1 MQQANTTAPESIV
14 TESSVPKTPLTVEG
28 TKFIREL
35 ITTTERNAGNGSF
48 AATQVARFRLL
59 GTIIAAQGN
68 DEYTLGV
75 HDSNILF
82 ANRSLLELSRRET
95 LGLIFSAL
103 VDFPSENTPLW
114 HWYAAIDGFSR
125 SLLPQLS
132 LAGSTAVRTG
142 ALFAMRLVAEPLTSS
157 PPFSRS
163 DFLNSWFSP
172 KMPSALK
179 AAALG
184 YLGECGIEDDL
195 PAIRQEFDRGDYQTT
210 GAAVDAIVRVSL
222 RESRDKA
229 IKALYDL
236 QPASIERNLLSA
248 LFGNSASIATNLI
261 SEGVSHK
268 NPEIRRVSVR
278 LLTER
283 GALDV
288 KEAER
293 LLSDSDAIVRFEALQ
308 SLLNRGRSYS
318 DGDVRQIL
326 VKSAEHGL
334 GLLGSFHPSFDIA
347 GEECFK
353 QFREQRL
360 RAMTDDE
367 LERLAVQE
375 TVLDRDAQFTLI
387 ERHFS
392 IRGDELRKSVD
403 NQFRAEFAAALN
415 EMSKSF
421 GSAADDLLSKT
432 KSIEEQVR
440 KGFTRKALDIICR
453 NGDPQDLSRVR
464 QLLGSGFVG
473 YSDLD
478 VEYLR
483 KFGEWQDIP
492 LVIDL
497 VEGPSP
503 IFTLTTAET
512 KYRASARAI
521 YSLGRSRLPE
531 LLALAMP
538 SRLLS
543 HLIVEASDKGFR
555 LLDDPSI
562 FALLFSQHDEVR
574 KAAVLK
580 CIRSLPKNRLK
591 KLLDGYLSSDGL
603 QYYNVIYW
611 LDFGISAPRDRAVKA
626 VQRTA
631 ARTWSG

>member
-1 MQQANTTAPESIV
+1 MMWKRWGTPPDDSGVYSSGFDEEFNRSVEGRRSIGRPEISLFFKEIDPDLLRDPGDELKKVIAFKARIISEKKILFESFNDIREFEGKIRRCISRYVQRLRAEEAIELSTKSQMQQANTTAPESIV

-278 LLTER
+278 L
-283 GALDV
+283 
-288 KEAER
+288 
-293 LLSDSDAIVRFEALQ
+293 
-308 SLLNRGRSYS
+308 RGR
-318 DGDVRQIL
+318 
-326 VKSAEHGL
+326 A
-334 GLLGSFHPSFDIA
+334 
-347 GEECFK
+347 
-353 QFREQRL
+353 
-360 RAMTDDE
+360 
-367 LERLAVQE
+367 
-375 TVLDRDAQFTLI
+375 
-387 ERHFS
+387 
-392 IRGDELRKSVD
+392 
-403 NQFRAEFAAALN
+403 
-415 EMSKSF
+415 
-421 GSAADDLLSKT
+421 
-432 KSIEEQVR
+432 
-440 KGFTRKALDIICR
+440 
-453 NGDPQDLSRVR
+453 
-464 QLLGSGFVG
+464 
-473 YSDLD
+473 
-478 VEYLR
+478 
-483 KFGEWQDIP
+483 
-492 LVIDL
+492 
-497 VEGPSP
+497 
-503 IFTLTTAET
+503 
-512 KYRASARAI
+512 
-521 YSLGRSRLPE
+521 RSR
-531 LLALAMP
+531 
-538 SRLLS
+538 
-543 HLIVEASDKGFR
+543 G
-555 LLDDPSI
+555 
-562 FALLFSQHDEVR
+562 
-574 KAAVLK
+574 
-580 CIRSLPKNRLK
+580 
-591 KLLDGYLSSDGL
+591 
-603 QYYNVIYW
+603 
-611 LDFGISAPRDRAVKA
+611 PRR
-626 VQRTA
+626 
-631 ARTWSG
+631 

>member
-334 GLLGSFHPSFDIA
+334 GLLGSFHPF
-347 GEECFK
+347 
-353 QFREQRL
+353 
-360 RAMTDDE
+360 
-367 LERLAVQE
+367 
-375 TVLDRDAQFTLI
+375 
-387 ERHFS
+387 
-392 IRGDELRKSVD
+392 
-403 NQFRAEFAAALN
+403 
-415 EMSKSF
+415 
-421 GSAADDLLSKT
+421 
-432 KSIEEQVR
+432 
-440 KGFTRKALDIICR
+440 
-453 NGDPQDLSRVR
+453 
-464 QLLGSGFVG
+464 
-473 YSDLD
+473 
-478 VEYLR
+478 
-483 KFGEWQDIP
+483 
-492 LVIDL
+492 
-497 VEGPSP
+497 
-503 IFTLTTAET
+503 
-512 KYRASARAI
+512 
-521 YSLGRSRLPE
+521 
-531 LLALAMP
+531 
-538 SRLLS
+538 
-543 HLIVEASDKGFR
+543 
-555 LLDDPSI
+555 
-562 FALLFSQHDEVR
+562 
-574 KAAVLK
+574 
-580 CIRSLPKNRLK
+580 
-591 KLLDGYLSSDGL
+591 
-603 QYYNVIYW
+603 
-611 LDFGISAPRDRAVKA
+611 
-626 VQRTA
+626 
-631 ARTWSG
+631 